1 MSRGRI
7 ATLAALVLAL
17 TGCAGPSD
25 APAPGSAA
33 STGAG
38 LPDPKTA
45 LAASVAALD
54 ALNYEFKLSSP
65 YDGVIS
71 VVVHG
76 PSGSLEVQQRAKYS
90 ATDITDVR
98 YRTVG
103 DVQWLRLDFSQ
114 TEGLPPDL
122 PGVLTGQKWL
132 PAKGLA
138 NDGAFGPLRL
148 MRPEKNL
155 TGAEGLVT
163 SVVTVTRKG
172 TASFDGTVDVTDVV
186 PGALGFS
193 LEKEHVAALGDRA
206 ASLSFRATTDGQGRL
221 RQFGFD
227 YPAAGEYPA
236 GSVSFTFDQ
245 YDAARPAGRR
255 RVVSSGRMPTR
266 RRQRLRC
273 APSSSSSVPVSR
285 RWTVRRRRDMC
296 ALGAAGRTCVT
307 VRPRR
312 SSVISLRIRI
322 LPGLTAFARCSARS
336 GERSCWPT
344 SAGPRPSPCGRS
356 PVRSASRRPASRA
369 ALPASPHARVRRGQT
384 LAVFSADRA
393 NRYPR

>member
-1 MSRGRI
+1 MSRGRT

-25 APAPGSAA
+25 APSPGPAA
-33 STGAG
+33 SAGAG

-76 PSGSLEVQQRAKYS
+76 PSGSLEVQQRVKYS

-132 PAKGLA
+132 PAKPLA
-138 NDGAFGPLRL
+138 SNGAFGPLRL
-148 MRPEKNL
+148 IRPEKNL

-163 SVVTVTRKG
+163 RVVAVTRKG
-172 TASFDGTVDVTDVV
+172 AASFDGTVDVTDAV
-186 PGALGFS
+186 PGVLGFS

-206 ASLSFRATTDGQGRL
+206 VSLPFRATTDSQGRL

-227 YPAAGEYPA
+227 YPAAGDYPA
-236 GSVSFTFDQ
+236 GRVSFTFDQ
-245 YDAARPAGRR
+245 YDAARPAGA
-255 RVVSSGRMPTR
+255 PTG
-266 RRQRLRC
+266 
-273 APSSSSSVPVSR
+273 SE
-285 RWTVRRRRDMC
+285 
-296 ALGAAGRTCVT
+296 LGSDADATAA
-307 VRPRR
+307 
-312 SSVISLRIRI
+312 
-322 LPGLTAFARCSARS
+322 A
-336 GERSCWPT
+336 
-344 SAGPRPSPCGRS
+344 
-356 PVRSASRRPASRA
+356 A
-369 ALPASPHARVRRGQT
+369 AL
-384 LAVFSADRA
+384 RA
-393 NRYPR
+393 IQQQ